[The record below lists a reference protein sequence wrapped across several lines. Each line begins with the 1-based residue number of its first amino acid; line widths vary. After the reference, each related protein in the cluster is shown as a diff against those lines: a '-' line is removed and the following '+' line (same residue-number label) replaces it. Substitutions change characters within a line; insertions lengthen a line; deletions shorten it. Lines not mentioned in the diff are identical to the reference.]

1 MTFKVTERLYRSRDG
16 KKVVLE
22 KDVRA
27 LTLIATPG
35 DELPEKPTIEKL
47 DTGQPEQKAVK
58 KGEDKSLK
66 PDENKGPKQPPLT
79 PLAPPADDDPA
90 KRGETLDLDEGRKD
104 ESE

>member
-1 MTFKVTERLYRSRDG
+1 MTYKVTERLYRSRDG

-58 KGEDKSLK
+58 SAEDKKLKQGEDK
-66 PDENKGPKQPPLT
+66 GVKQPALT
-79 PLAPPADDDPA
+79 PEPPPPDDPDHN
-90 KRGETLDLDEGRKD
+90 GE
-104 ESE
+104 